1 MKVEQLCWVNF
12 LASVV
17 TSAIQ
22 DRLVQ
27 DWLEQNLRQWCTG
40 HTWKQF
46 HGTATFV
53 EKWENHFVAGREMQ
67 YPMKR
72 RGFWMM
78 VYHAIGWNHL
88 REKCWG
94 YFFGLLWSDRGENQ
108 LKWYKWEGL
117 KLTTKTPTLNP
128 DWRGAKWREF
138 SSRTVFP
145 KRSKDLEIPSH
156 IWSLKLLQLFQRLF
170 ESFWYLW
177 FEEVIISNDLLLVV
191 E

>member
-1 MKVEQLCWVNF
+1 MKVEQLCWLNF
-12 LASVV
+12 LASVL
-17 TSAIQ
+17 TCAIQ

-53 EKWENHFVAGREMQ
+53 DKWENHFVVGREMQ

-88 REKCWG
+88 RAKCWG
-94 YFFGLLWSDRGENQ
+94 YFFGLLWSLRWKSIEMIQVRLVFNHQ
-108 LKWYKWEGL
+108 LRHQHWLRL
-117 KLTTKTPTLNP
+117 KRCEMK
-128 DWRGAKWREF
+128 GIF
-138 SSRTVFP
+138 FRTSFP
-145 KRSKDLEIPSH
+145 
-156 IWSLKLLQLFQRLF
+156 QTFQRLGDSF
-170 ESFWYLW
+170 PHPAFTETFWYLW
-177 FEEVIISNDLLLVV
+177 FEEIIIIISNDLLLVV